1 MNSIR
6 EIVLDAQNRVHSTS
20 LLPDEA
26 VELLKTLSS
35 VYGNVLDEIQT
46 KELAY
51 NHILLAELDKEK
63 TASKAKIKAEVSPE
77 YQDFLK
83 AKNTEKLLIKLLS
96 SLKTFIRSKEQEYR
110 EGKNL

>member
-1 MNSIR
+1 MKTIR
-6 EIVLDAQNRVHSTS
+6 DIVLDAQGRVYDKE
-20 LLPDEA
+20 LLPEEA
-26 VELLKTLSS
+26 VEIIRTLSS
-35 VYGNVLDEIQT
+35 VYGNVLSEIQET
-46 KELAY
+46 ELKY

-96 SLKTFIRSKEQEYR
+96 SLKTFIRSKELEFKA
-110 EGKNL
+110 GSNL